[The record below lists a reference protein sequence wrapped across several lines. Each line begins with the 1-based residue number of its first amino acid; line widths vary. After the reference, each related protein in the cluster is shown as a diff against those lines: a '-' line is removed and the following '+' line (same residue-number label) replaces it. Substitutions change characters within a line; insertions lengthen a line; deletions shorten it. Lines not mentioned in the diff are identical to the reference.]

1 LNSSDHRALGDDQ
14 ISRGGRN
21 GGKTAVP
28 ADTHSLGATWSHLE
42 QDATTRIT
50 FMTTTTT
57 QQVSALAPELTTHT
71 WTIASLAAL
80 DTVASR

>member
-1 LNSSDHRALGDDQ
+1 
-14 ISRGGRN
+14 
-21 GGKTAVP
+21 
-28 ADTHSLGATWSHLE
+28 LE

-57 QQVSALAPELTTHT
+57 QEVSALAPELTAHA
-71 WTIASLAAL
+71 WTTASLAAL